1 MKSAL
6 PGRAKARTR
15 TTQALAFLFLS
26 LLWTVTTRTAWASGV
41 DGVEVATTTVQKIV
55 DLLTGELAT
64 VAFLLIIV
72 LGGMAW
78 WITRTSRAGEII
90 GRTIVGAVI
99 IFGAVQISDYFAF
112 QGASI

>member
-1 MKSAL
+1 MKKTTSPASVRIHAL
-6 PGRAKARTR
+6 
-15 TTQALAFLFLS
+15 QMLAILS
-26 LLWTVTTRTAWASGV
+26 LNLSCLALTRTASASGV
-41 DGVEVATTTVQKIV
+41 DGIEVATTTVQKIV

-72 LGGMAW
+72 LGGIAW

>member
-1 MKSAL
+1 MKSTL
-6 PGRAKARTR
+6 PRAKACAR
-15 TTQALAFLFLS
+15 TTQGLALLFLS
-26 LLWTVTTRTAWASGV
+26 LLWAAMSRTAWASGV
-41 DGVEVATTTVQKIV
+41 NGVEVATSTVQKIV

-72 LGGMAW
+72 LGGIAW
-78 WITRTSRAGEII
+78 WITRTSRAGEIL
-90 GRTIVGAVI
+90 GRTVIGAVI

>member
-1 MKSAL
+1 MKNTLSR
-6 PGRAKARTR
+6 PTKARIR
-15 TTQALAFLFLS
+15 VGQALACLILS
-26 LLWTVTTRTAWASGV
+26 SLWPVTTGAAWASGV

-72 LGGMAW
+72 LGGIAW

-99 IFGAVQISDYFAF
+99 VFGAVQISDYFAF

>member
-1 MKSAL
+1 MKSTL
-6 PGRAKARTR
+6 PRTQARIR
-15 TTQALAFLFLS
+15 TTQALALLLLS
-26 LLWTVTTRTAWASGV
+26 LLWGVVTRTVQASGV
-41 DGVEVATTTVQKIV
+41 NGVEVATSTVQKIV

-72 LGGMAW
+72 LGGIAW
-78 WITRTSRAGEII
+78 WITRTSRAGEIL
-90 GRTIVGAVI
+90 GRTVIGAVI

>member
-1 MKSAL
+1 MNNTL
-6 PGRAKARTR
+6 LRAKACVR
-15 TTQALAFLFLS
+15 TTQALALCFLS
-26 LLWTVTTRTAWASGV
+26 LLWGTMSRTAWASGV
-41 DGVEVATTTVQKIV
+41 NGVEVATSTVQKIV

-72 LGGMAW
+72 LGGIAW
-78 WITRTSRAGEII
+78 WITRTSRAGEIL
-90 GRTIVGAVI
+90 GRTVIGAVI

>member
-1 MKSAL
+1 MKSTL
-6 PGRAKARTR
+6 PRTQACVR

-26 LLWTVTTRTAWASGV
+26 LMWGVVTRTVQASGV
-41 DGVEVATTTVQKIV
+41 NGVEVATSTVQKIV

-72 LGGMAW
+72 LGGIAW
-78 WITRTSRAGEII
+78 WITRTSRAGEIL
-90 GRTIVGAVI
+90 GRTVIGAVI

>member
-1 MKSAL
+1 MKSTL
-6 PGRAKARTR
+6 PHTKACAR
-15 TTQALAFLFLS
+15 TTQALALLFLS
-26 LLWTVTTRTAWASGV
+26 LLWAVASKTVQASGV
-41 DGVEVATTTVQKIV
+41 NGVEVATSTVQKIV

-72 LGGMAW
+72 LGGIAW
-78 WITRTSRAGEII
+78 WITRTSRAGEIL
-90 GRTIVGAVI
+90 GRTVIGAVI